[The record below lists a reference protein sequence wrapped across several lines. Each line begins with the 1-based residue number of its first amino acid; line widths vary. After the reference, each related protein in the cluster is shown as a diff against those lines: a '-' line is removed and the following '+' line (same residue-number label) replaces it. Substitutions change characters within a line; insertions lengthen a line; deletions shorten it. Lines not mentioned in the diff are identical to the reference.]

1 MQAGEE
7 KIIADRLH
15 EVLSKKRSPK
25 AEMSAPA
32 ANLAGLWDVSMKF
45 FSSTSQHTFSIE
57 QDGNWL
63 SGTHKAD
70 FDTRNLTGTI
80 DGNKVRF
87 ESTIKIIA
95 DNINYLFQGTVNGD
109 TMSGDIHLGEYR
121 TATFT
126 ASRSSLSK
134 PARKRIQIPAGPP
147 LAT

>member
-15 EVLSKKRSPK
+15 EVLSRKRSPRP
-25 AEMSAPA
+25 EMSAPST
-32 ANLAGLWDVSMKF
+32 NLAGLWDLNIKF
-45 FSSTSQHTFSIE
+45 FSSNSMQILSIE

-70 FDTRNLTGTI
+70 FATRALTGTI

-87 ESTIKIIA
+87 ESSIKIIA

-109 TMSGDIHLGEYR
+109 NMSGDIHLGEYR

-126 ASRSSLSK
+126 ASRSKSK

>member
-1 MQAGEE
+1 
-7 KIIADRLH
+7 
-15 EVLSKKRSPK
+15 
-25 AEMSAPA
+25 MSAPS
-32 ANLAGLWDVSMKF
+32 ANLAGLWDLNIKF
-45 FSSTSQHTFSIE
+45 FSSNSMHTLNIE

-70 FDTRNLTGTI
+70 FDTRALGGTI

-95 DNINYLFQGTVNGD
+95 DNINYLFQGIVSGD
-109 TMSGDIHLGEYR
+109 SMSGDIHLGEYR

-126 ASRSSLSK
+126 ANRRKST

>member
-1 MQAGEE
+1 MHS
-7 KIIADRLH
+7 L
-15 EVLSKKRSPK
+15 
-25 AEMSAPA
+25 
-32 ANLAGLWDVSMKF
+32 
-45 FSSTSQHTFSIE
+45 SIE

-70 FDTRNLTGTI
+70 FDTRTVAGTL

-126 ASRSSLSK
+126 AKRSATK
-134 PARKRIQIPAGPP
+134 PVRKRIQIPAGPP

>member
-1 MQAGEE
+1 MHS
-7 KIIADRLH
+7 L
-15 EVLSKKRSPK
+15 
-25 AEMSAPA
+25 
-32 ANLAGLWDVSMKF
+32 
-45 FSSTSQHTFSIE
+45 SIE

-70 FDTRNLTGTI
+70 FDTRAVAGTI

-87 ESTIKIIA
+87 ESTIRIIA
-95 DNINYLFQGTVNGD
+95 DNINYLFQGTVNDD

-126 ASRSSLSK
+126 AKRSKSK
-134 PARKRIQIPAGPP
+134 SVRKRIQIPAGPP